1 MMDLDLKERVRAAVD
16 IVDVVGAS
24 LTLVPKGRTL
34 AAHCP
39 WHDDRS
45 PSLTVNQERQT
56 WKCWVC
62 DIGGD
67 VFNFVMHRDGVD
79 FVTALRTLAEQAG
92 IEFQAGPKVEPGSK
106 NDKATLFA
114 AVKLICDAYFDQ
126 LDSPQSDDAKIA
138 RDYLAS
144 RGIDDQHR
152 QLFRIGFAPD
162 SWDFAT
168 GLLKREKFRP
178 EIAAAAGVAL
188 NRRGGSGS
196 YDLFR
201 GRLMFPIHDMQ
212 NRPISMGGRV
222 IPEIATRHGENV
234 GGKYING
241 PETKL
246 FRKSEQLYGLQLA
259 RDSIRKGG
267 QALVMEG
274 YTDVIA
280 ARQAGIEPVVA
291 VLGTALGEAHVR
303 TLKRLASRVVLVLD
317 GDAAGQR
324 RADEVLELF
333 IKADADLR
341 VLTLPDALDPA
352 DYLDR
357 HGRESLERLVE
368 QSPDALEHKL
378 SSLTAGVDVTH
389 DTHAVMQA
397 IDTMTGI
404 LAKAPRMDPLKQD
417 QMILRLS
424 RTFEISQSRLEDRL
438 EKKREEE
445 KAKQRRAAKFRAAA
459 AENAESAKP
468 APAKPPHRSSPPAPA
483 GSATGP
489 IDPNLLLA
497 EAAGIDPDDS
507 WFPDQSH
514 LSSPDVGS
522 AASRSAASRSA
533 ASRSAA
539 SGSARSSRGASTA
552 EDREVPLSS
561 FDRELFETM
570 IESPELAGRAVEMI
584 DPDWLDTLS
593 AKMILAAY
601 QELDLQG
608 RDLTAE
614 TLLALIEND
623 FLKNEVVTMQFR
635 LAQREGKL
643 SQSPEQRFQSLL
655 EQFRRRENIA
665 EKHRQIAKLETLAL
679 DESEELDLLKQL
691 FDSEKHRQQI
701 DR

>member
-16 IVDVVGAS
+16 LVDVIGAS
-24 LTLVPKGRTL
+24 LTLVPKGRML
-34 AAHCP
+34 AAQCP

-45 PSLTVNQERQT
+45 PSLTVNRERQT

-67 VFNFVMHRDGVD
+67 VFSYVMRRDGVD
-79 FVTALRTLAEQAG
+79 FVTALRSLAEQAG
-92 IEFQAGPKVEPGSK
+92 IEYQTGPKVDAGSK
-106 NDKATLFA
+106 DDKSTLLA

-126 LDSPQSDDAKIA
+126 LDAPATDDAKIA

-144 RGIDDQHR
+144 RGIDDEHR
-152 QLFRIGFAPD
+152 HLFRIGFAPD

-168 GLLKREKFRP
+168 GLLKRNKFRA
-178 EIAAAAGVAL
+178 EIPVAAGVAL
-188 NRRGGSGS
+188 NRRGGNGS

-222 IPEIATRHGENV
+222 IPEIAARHGENA

-259 RDSIRKGG
+259 RESIRKGG

-280 ARQAGIEPVVA
+280 ARQSGIEPVVA

-303 TLKRLASRVVLVLD
+303 TLKRLADRVVLVLD

-341 VLTLPDALDPA
+341 VLTLPDAMDPA
-352 DYLDR
+352 DYLHQ
-357 HGRESLERLVE
+357 HGRDALEQMVAE
-368 QSPDALEHKL
+368 APDALEHKL
-378 SSLTAGVDVTH
+378 RSLTAGIDVTH

-404 LAKAPRMDPLKQD
+404 LAKAPMLDPLKQD

-438 EKKREEE
+438 EKKRAEE
-445 KAKQRRAAKFRAAA
+445 KERKRKAAKFRAAA
-459 AENAESAKP
+459 GTDSRSGDASASP
-468 APAKPPHRSSPPAPA
+468 AARNTSPAARNTGPTTRNTPPAPV

-497 EAAGIDPDDS
+497 EAAEMDLDDPWS
-507 WFPDQSH
+507 MEHAGP
-514 LSSPDVGS
+514 
-522 AASRSAASRSA
+522 AATPAPTTNAA
-533 ASRSAA
+533 
-539 SGSARSSRGASTA
+539 TVKPNQ
-552 EDREVPLSS
+552 DREVPLSS
-561 FDRELFETM
+561 FDRELFEVM
-570 IESPELAGRAVEMI
+570 IESPELAGRAVEAI
-584 DPDWLDTLS
+584 DPEWLDTLS

-608 RDLTAE
+608 RELTVE
-614 TLLALIEND
+614 TLLALIENE

-635 LAQREGKL
+635 LAQREGKIT
-643 SQSPEQRFQSLL
+643 QSPEQRFQSLL
-655 EQFRRRENIA
+655 EQFHRRENIA
-665 EKHRQIAKLETLAL
+665 EKHRQIAKLESLAL
-679 DESEELDLLKQL
+679 DENEELDLLKQL
-691 FDSEKHRQQI
+691 FDREKDRQQI
-701 DR
+701 DH

>member
-24 LTLVPKGRTL
+24 LTLVPKGRML
-34 AAHCP
+34 ATHCP

-62 DIGGD
+62 NIGGD
-67 VFNFVMHRDGVD
+67 VFSYVMRRDGVD

-106 NDKATLFA
+106 NDKTTLLA

-168 GLLKREKFRP
+168 GLLKRETFRP

-188 NRRGGSGS
+188 NRRGGNGS

-222 IPEIATRHGENV
+222 IPEIAARHGENA

-259 RDSIRKGG
+259 RESIRKGG

-357 HGRESLERLVE
+357 HGRESLEQLVE

-378 SSLTAGVDVTH
+378 NSLTAGVDVTH

-424 RTFEISQSRLEDRL
+424 RTFEISQARLEDRL
-438 EKKREEE
+438 EKKRGEE

-459 AENAESAKP
+459 ADKAASSK
-468 APAKPPHRSSPPAPA
+468 SSPEDGPQRQSPAAPT
-483 GSATGP
+483 GSVPRVAPGISPGAATGP

-497 EAAGIDPDDS
+497 EAADVDPDEA
-507 WFPDQSH
+507 WFPDQAPAMS
-514 LSSPDVGS
+514 SSP
-522 AASRSAASRSA
+522 ASS
-533 ASRSAA
+533 
-539 SGSARSSRGASTA
+539 STA
-552 EDREVPLSS
+552 SSSATRPADPAQDGEVPLTS

-570 IESPELAGRAVEMI
+570 IESPELAGRAVETI

-608 RDLTAE
+608 RDLTVE

-623 FLKNEVVTMQFR
+623 FLKNEIVTMQFR

-655 EQFRRRENIA
+655 EQFHRRENIA
-665 EKHRQIAKLETLAL
+665 EKHRQIAKLESLAL

-691 FDSEKHRQQI
+691 FDSEKNRQQI
-701 DR
+701 DH